1 MRIAV
6 AGVGYVGLSLAVLLA
21 QHNQVKAVDIIPEKA
36 DIVNKG
42 KSPIQDTEL
51 EDYLANRI
59 NLGEN
64 YIPGLYAT
72 VDAIK
77 AYKDAEIV
85 IVAATTNYDI
95 VEECFDTS
103 AVENVIETVL
113 SANKDALIVIKSTVP
128 VGFTDSVRERFK
140 TKNIIFSPEFLRE
153 SHALYDNL
161 HPSRIIVGVDEKDEL
176 LTDRAQIFAELLQ
189 EGAIKEDNH
198 RLSSKFGVECK
209 LKALFFKASSD
220 FGLVQI

>member
-85 IVAATTNYDI
+85 IVAAPTNYDI
-95 VEECFDTS
+95 VEEYFDTS

-189 EGAIKEDNH
+189 EGAIKEDQ
-198 RLSSKFGVECK
+198 RKKS
-209 LKALFFKASSD
+209 
-220 FGLVQI
+220 Q